1 MSDSARKNPGRII
14 VAILQIGGLGISDGV
29 E

>member
-1 MSDSARKNPGRII
+1 MSDSARKSPGRII
-14 VAILQIGGLGISDGV
+14 VAILQMRGLGISDGV